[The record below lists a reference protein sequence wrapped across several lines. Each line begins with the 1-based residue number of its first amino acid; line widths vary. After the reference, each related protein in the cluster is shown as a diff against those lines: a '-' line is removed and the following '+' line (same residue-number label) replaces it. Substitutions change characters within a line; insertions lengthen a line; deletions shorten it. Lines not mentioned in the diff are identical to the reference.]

1 MKGYSRRFNP
11 NFLSLVKEVACD
23 PDRKRTIV
31 DQASG
36 MEEDGNGIELL
47 DKIQE
52 KMLTA
57 ERQEAGEAGCNSDTA
72 TSVDPLLF

>member
-1 MKGYSRRFNP
+1 MPDIIMKGYSRRFNP
-11 NFLSLVKEVACD
+11 TFLSLVKEVAFD

-52 KMLTA
+52 KMFT
-57 ERQEAGEAGCNSDTA
+57 QIKI
-72 TSVDPLLF
+72 